1 MEQDIIKKLE
11 EQEIKIEAIWKSVEK
26 TRKYFLYTLIASIA
40 MFILPLIGLAI
51 IIPIFLSSLS
61 KSMEGLL

>member
-1 MEQDIIKKLE
+1 MKKLE

-26 TRKYFLYTLIASIA
+26 TRKYFLFTMISSIV
-40 MFILPLIGLAI
+40 MVVLPLIGLLIA
-51 IIPIFLSSLS
+51 IPIMLNTLS